1 MSRPIPSL
9 ESIFHEQL
17 QTLALTLRPGTVSCY
32 RSAVHHFLRFLCE
45 SFPRVHRLSQLR
57 RDPHLL
63 AWFRRMCEQDPP
75 FANKTRINRLVCL
88 RRLLDDLSEEGH
100 PLPYGLIRSADLPP
114 LPRYLARPLSDDDDR
129 LLQLELRRGGS
140 LHDDALLLTRATGI
154 RIGECIDL
162 ALDCL
167 RQIGPDQWALHV
179 PIGKGLAERLVPADA
194 DVRRIAASIVELRAQ
209 APPAHLAKS
218 AGLLLPRGGRGKL
231 YQDLRLALADAGKRA
246 GCSSAVTPHRLRH
259 TYATQMQRLGV
270 GLPALM
276 ALLGHKDIRV
286 TMRYLLVTQQ
296 DLQREFHA
304 ARQRAAEPHRM
315 PVLAVPGCGARADIP
330 GIHKA
335 LDATRHLLEMYRR
348 GLSDEKTRRRLQRL
362 DRRLL
367 DVAAQLDLIAN
378 AGK

>member
-1 MSRPIPSL
+1 MSHSRPSL
-9 ESIFHEQL
+9 EQIFHEQL

-57 RDPHLL
+57 RDPHIL
-63 AWFRRMCEQDPP
+63 AWFRRMCKQNPP

-88 RRLLDDLSEEGH
+88 RRLLDDLSENGH
-100 PLPYGLIRSADLPP
+100 PLPYGLIRSSDLPP
-114 LPRYLARPLSDDDDR
+114 LPRYLARPLSDEDDR
-129 LLQLELRRGGS
+129 LLQLELRRGGG
-140 LHDDALLLTRATGI
+140 LHDDALLLTRASGI

-179 PIGKGLAERLVPADA
+179 PLGKGLAERLVPADA

-246 GCSSAVTPHRLRH
+246 GCSTLMPSRCNVSASVFPR
-259 TYATQMQRLGV
+259 
-270 GLPALM
+270 
-276 ALLGHKDIRV
+276 
-286 TMRYLLVTQQ
+286 
-296 DLQREFHA
+296 
-304 ARQRAAEPHRM
+304 
-315 PVLAVPGCGARADIP
+315 
-330 GIHKA
+330 
-335 LDATRHLLEMYRR
+335 
-348 GLSDEKTRRRLQRL
+348 
-362 DRRLL
+362 
-367 DVAAQLDLIAN
+367 
-378 AGK
+378 